1 MDAELAE
8 QIRANLIDK
17 RTHVKEWLEKTDAS
31 EKQLHL
37 GPANEQAV
45 QAHLEVIDRSLRKAD
60 SDELGVCIICHTEI
74 ESGLLEMDYT
84 SAVCLGDLSS
94 EERQGLERELELAQ
108 TVQRSLLPQE
118 LPEIPTLEIAAFS
131 RPAQIVGG
139 DYFDFFQFRDQA
151 HGLAIADVAGHGI
164 SASLHMASIQT
175 LLRTL
180 IPSSDSPQEV
190 VEHVHRLLVHNIRFD
205 NFVTLFLSSYNPA
218 TRTLVYCNAGQNPP
232 LLFRQNQNASDAVSW
247 LWPTSPAVGLVE
259 RPTLQ
264 QASLKLLSGDILVLY
279 TDGVTEAMNARSE
292 QFGPQRLEHAVQ
304 RWSSGSVRDI
314 IQGIRQ
320 EVVKFTGRETQEDDI
335 TILVCKVID

>member
-17 RTHVKEWLEKTDAS
+17 RTHVKEWLEKTDTI
-31 EKQLHL
+31 EKQLQL
-37 GPANEQAV
+37 GTADEKAV
-45 QAHLEVIDRSLRKAD
+45 QAHLEVIDRSLERAD
-60 SDELGVCIICHTEI
+60 SEELGVCIICHGEI
-74 ESGLLEMDYT
+74 EPGLLEMDYT
-84 SAVCLGDLSS
+84 AVVCLEDLSV
-94 EERQGLERELELAQ
+94 EEKRGLERELELAQ

-131 RPAQIVGG
+131 RPAQMVGG

-205 NFVTLFLSSYNPA
+205 NFVTLFLASYNPA

-232 LLFRQNQNASDAVSW
+232 LLLRQDQNASDAISW

-259 RPTLQ
+259 RPILQ
-264 QASLKLLSGDILVLY
+264 QASLKLHTGDILVLY
-279 TDGVTEAMNARSE
+279 TDGVTEAMNIRNE
-292 QFGPQRLEHAVQ
+292 QFGPQRLEQAA
-304 RWSSGSVRDI
+304 RRSASGSVKDI

-320 EVVKFTGRETQEDDI
+320 EVSEFTGRENQEDDI
-335 TILVCKVID
+335 TILVCRVVG

>member
-17 RTHVKEWLEKTDAS
+17 RAHMKEWLEKADPS
-31 EKQLHL
+31 EKQLQL
-37 GPANEQAV
+37 GTADENAV
-45 QAHLEVIDRSLRKAD
+45 QAHLEVIDRSLERAD
-60 SDELGVCIICHTEI
+60 SDELGVCIICHGEI

-84 SAVCLGDLSS
+84 AAVCLEDLSV
-94 EERQGLERELELAQ
+94 EEKRGLERELELAQ

-131 RPAQIVGG
+131 RPAQMVGG

-218 TRTLVYCNAGQNPP
+218 TQTLVYCNAGQNPP
-232 LLFRQNQNASDAVSW
+232 LLLHQGQAAGDPVTW

-264 QASLKLLSGDILVLY
+264 QASIKLLAGDILVLY
-279 TDGVTEAMNARSE
+279 TDGVTEAMNARNE
-292 QFGPQRLEHAVQ
+292 QFGPQRLEQAVR
-304 RWSSGSVRDI
+304 RWSGGSVKDI

-320 EVVKFTGRETQEDDI
+320 DVNQFTGRETQEDDI
-335 TILVCKVID
+335 TILVCRVVG